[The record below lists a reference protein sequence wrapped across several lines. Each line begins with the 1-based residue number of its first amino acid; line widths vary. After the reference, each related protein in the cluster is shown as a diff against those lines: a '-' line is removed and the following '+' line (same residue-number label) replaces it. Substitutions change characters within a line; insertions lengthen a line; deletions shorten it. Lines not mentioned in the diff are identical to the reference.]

1 MGYNKFKNKNKGAQ
15 AKVKLFKKKQ
25 RTPESKIIEEL
36 QARYETIDEPSIKTF
51 EDLPLSSQLLKALK
65 EHNFI
70 EPTDIQKQSIGL
82 ALRGNDI
89 LGAAKTGSGKT
100 LAFLIPVLE
109 LLYCQQW
116 SRELGLGALIITP
129 TRELAYQIFE
139 TLKKIAKYHRIT
151 AGLVIGGK
159 DLNHE
164 KNLMDQYNIIICT
177 PGRILQ
183 HMDGNK
189 LFHTHNLQL
198 VVLDE
203 ADRCLDMGFEQTMN
217 AIIENLPPERQT
229 LLFSATQTKSVKDL
243 ARLSLTNP
251 MYVSVH
257 EHAEHSTPDGLQQ
270 SYVVVK
276 LDEKMAMLWSFIKH
290 HLKQKS
296 IIFLSSCKQVK
307 YTYEVLCRMRPGIS
321 LMALYGGLHQLKRTG
336 IYEAFCK
343 KQNAV
348 LFATDIAARG
358 LDFPGVNWVVQMD
371 CPEDVNAYIHRAG
384 RTARFQTG
392 GESLLVLL
400 PSELEMVQ
408 RLQDRKI
415 PINEIKINPNKLHS
429 PHVKLGALLVRD
441 VALKETA
448 QRAFVAY
455 VKSVYLMKDK
465 KIFNVHALDTDAYAK
480 SLGLA
485 IPPRIRFLQ
494 RLQKNIEQNK
504 EKMEKKSMN
513 EATVDDEDEDVGKK
527 LERSRRDSDEDSGN
541 DSEEEGREAT
551 GDSDDEEEEGMVS
564 KGSGAGMFGGDDSD
578 DEDIL
583 TIKRK
588 NVEIEGDLEVEE
600 EEDKVEVEGK
610 TKKKALTKAA
620 VAKKLMKKKIVANT
634 KKTFDDEGQEKIDSS
649 RSKVS
654 ELAREYENQES
665 SGIDIELAKKVLQ
678 EEDKFDRERFRE
690 RIREK
695 HRDEKRKLKAQKKKE
710 EDEDEDEDEEEPMES
725 GDEPQGSEES
735 DSDGPDLSWLPD
747 PDKIYGPK
755 ASSDEEDSEDEIEQI
770 HRPSKRKLVTQEEH
784 DKKNNK
790 KRKIKVTEKSDLLA
804 TEELALQLLQ
814 R

>member
-1 MGYNKFKNKNKGAQ
+1 MGYNKFKNKKKGGQ

-25 RTPESKIIEEL
+25 KTPESKIIEEL
-36 QARYETIDEPSIKTF
+36 QARYETIDEPNIKTF

-100 LAFLIPVLE
+100 LAFLIPVIE

-139 TLKKIAKYHRIT
+139 TLKKIAKYHRLT
-151 AGLVIGGK
+151 SGLIIGGK

-243 ARLSLTNP
+243 ARLSLRDP
-251 MYVSVH
+251 MYVSAH
-257 EHAEHSTPDGLQQ
+257 EHAEHTTPDGLQQ
-270 SYVVVK
+270 SYVVVN

-290 HLKQKS
+290 HLKQKF
-296 IIFLSSCKQVK
+296 IVFFSSCKQVK

-336 IYEAFCK
+336 IYEAFSK

-384 RTARFQTG
+384 RTARFLNG

-408 RLQDRKI
+408 RLQDRRI

-494 RLQKNIEQNK
+494 RLQKNIDKKQEKK
-504 EKMEKKSMN
+504 EKKVGESK
-513 EATVDDEDEDVGKK
+513 DDEEDEDLGEK
-527 LERSRRDSDEDSGN
+527 LERNRRGSDEDSGN
-541 DSEEEGREAT
+541 DSDEEEGRKNA
-551 GDSDDEEEEGMVS
+551 GDSDDGEGEQRTIS
-564 KGSGAGMFGGDDSD
+564 KGSGAGMFGGDESD

-588 NVEIEGDLEVEE
+588 NVEIEGDLEEGEE
-600 EEDKVEVEGK
+600 EEKVEGK
-610 TKKKALTKAA
+610 SKKKALTKAA

-634 KKTFDDEGQEKIDSS
+634 KKTFDDEGREKIDSS

-654 ELAREYENQES
+654 EMAREYENQES

-695 HRDEKRKLKAQKKKE
+695 HREEKRKMKAQKKKE
-710 EDEDEDEDEEEPMES
+710 QSDDEGEDEEEPLES

-735 DSDGPDLSWLPD
+735 DSDGLDLSWLPD

-755 ASSDEEDSEDEIEQI
+755 TSSNEEESEGEIEQI
-770 HRPSKRKLVTQEEH
+770 HKPSKRKLVTQAENDE
-784 DKKNNK
+784 KKSK
-790 KRKIKVTEKSDLLA
+790 KRKIKVTENSDLLA
-804 TEELALQLLQ
+804 TEELALQLL
-814 R
+814 RS